1 MFWLYTLTLQIMANF
16 YLKLTPINFFKFLH
30 SFFLAFTIL
39 ATFSNSLQITTQA
52 QYGGTV
58 STVNNVKHSPGR
70 YGNGIKLEDP
80 YNCGGFKI
88 YGYVEGGTRP
98 YSVNLTLISGSR
110 TINRIVIFDK
120 DGQNWMSEVSYDS
133 GNVNFIPKDTYT
145 ITSSARDA
153 NGSVATYTFSAL
165 IQPLKDCSTSNTTA
179 NSTNNTTSSNKN
191 SATNVITNGTNET
204 PKTGEVVKVVQTQ
217 LLRTGGFVQSNPVVF
232 SSSLLLIALATSLWI
247 KRPKNIYR

>member
-1 MFWLYTLTLQIMANF
+1 MANF

-52 QYGGTV
+52 QYGGTT

-70 YGNGIKLEDP
+70 YGNGIKLDDP
-80 YNCGGFKI
+80 YDCGGFKI

-98 YSVNLTLISGSR
+98 YSVNVTLISSSR
-110 TINRIVIFDK
+110 TINRTVTFDR

-133 GNVNFIPKDTYT
+133 GNVNFIPKDTYN
-145 ITSSARDA
+145 ITSTARDA
-153 NGSVATYTFSAL
+153 NGSTATYNFSAL
-165 IQPLKDCSTSNTTA
+165 IQPLKDCTSNTA
-179 NSTNNTTSSNKN
+179 TTSSATSNNTSSSKN
-191 SATNVITNGTNET
+191 STANVITNGTNET

-232 SSSLLLIALATSLWI
+232 SSSLLLIALATSLWL
-247 KRPKNIYR
+247 KRPKNIHR

>member
-1 MFWLYTLTLQIMANF
+1 MANF
-16 YLKLTPINFFKFLH
+16 YLKLTQINFFKFLH
-30 SFFLAFTIL
+30 SLFLALTIF

-52 QYGGTV
+52 QYGGTA

-110 TINRIVIFDK
+110 TINRTVIFDR

-165 IQPLKDCSTSNTTA
+165 IQPLKDCTSNTA
-179 NSTNNTTSSNKN
+179 TTSSAASNNTSSSKN
-191 SATNVITNGTNET
+191 SAANVITNGTNET
-204 PKTGEVVKVVQTQ
+204 PKTGEFVKVVQTQ

-232 SSSLLLIALATSLWI
+232 SSSLLLIALATSLWL
-247 KRPKNIYR
+247 KRPKNIHR